1 MADISSVAAKL
12 SNVLP
17 TGTFLVFHALAPLT
31 TNNGHCGVF
40 QKVLTGFMLFVLS
53 LLCGLSCF
61 TDSHIDPT
69 TNTLYPGWVESTGLR
84 NAALAALAR
93 AQAVQPAQ
101 AVQGQNVQPAN
112 VYRGNGEYNRRKRD
126 FVNAGIS
133 VAALA
138 TLTLLTAPV
147 TTCFYPHIADSI
159 VKTVPLLV
167 GLLLSAIG
175 TVTKVRNG
183 FGFTRAN

>member
-1 MADISSVAAKL
+1 MDHFFIVAAKL

-17 TGTFLVFHALAPLT
+17 TGTYLVFQALAPLA
-31 TNNGHCGVF
+31 TNNGHCGVSE
-40 QKVLTGFMLFVLS
+40 KAVTSVMLFVLS

-69 TNTLYPGWVESTGLR
+69 TKKLYPGLVARGGLR
-84 NAALAALAR
+84 NAALAAS
-93 AQAVQPAQ
+93 
-101 AVQGQNVQPAN
+101 QGAN
-112 VYRGNGEYNRRKRD
+112 DIYAGTGQYKRRYSD

-159 VKTVPLLV
+159 SRTVPLLV
-167 GLLLSAIG
+167 GLLISAIG
-175 TVTKVRNG
+175 VFTKVRNG
-183 FGFTRAN
+183 FGFTGAN

>member
-17 TGTFLVFHALAPLT
+17 TGTFLVFQALAPLT

-40 QKVLTGFMLFVLS
+40 QKVLTGSMLFVLS
-53 LLCGLSCF
+53 LLCVLSCF
-61 TDSHIDPT
+61 TDSHIHN
-69 TNTLYPGWVESTGLR
+69 NTLYPGLVARDGLR
-84 NAALAALAR
+84 NATMAGIAHR
-93 AQAVQPAQ
+93 AQAQAAQ
-101 AVQGQNVQPAN
+101 AAQAPPRIYG
-112 VYRGNGEYNRRKRD
+112 GNNHEYDRTYWD
-126 FVNAGIS
+126 FLNAGIS

-159 VKTVPLLV
+159 SRTVPLLV
-167 GLLLSAIG
+167 GLLISAIG
-175 TVTKVRNG
+175 VFTKVRNG
-183 FGFTRAN
+183 FGFTGAN